1 MGQRL
6 TFSLRLN
13 SWRGRCREREREP
26 LDLKKTGKF
35 SLMWHSHFLG
45 GFVSSFHHPQ
55 LFVPHITLADRDAT
69 PRRRSCPGP
78 RDQWKIHCASIQR
91 DIQRWLE
98 TSEIEQKED
107 FCWFC
112 LCFLFE
118 IQQGNYVSYFPDLGN
133 PGFFSGYFM
142 SGHGRP

>member
-1 MGQRL
+1 MQ
-6 TFSLRLN
+6 
-13 SWRGRCREREREP
+13 RERE
-26 LDLKKTGKF
+26 
-35 SLMWHSHFLG
+35 SHWTSKNWKVQPNVALPFFW

-55 LFVPHITLADRDAT
+55 LFVPHITPADRDAT

-112 LCFLFE
+112 LCFLFG
-118 IQQGNYVSYFPDLGN
+118 IQQRNYVSYFPDLGN
-133 PGFFSGYFM
+133 PGFFGLFYVWTWATLVCSRM
-142 SGHGRP
+142 ELNKKSMMKDVSE